1 MKPKRPGTDS
11 EWQSIKAASRR
22 LKRSTGQ
29 LTRLCRKR
37 LHGEGKARVVTGGGK
52 KRRWEIRT
60 DFAIT
65 RRWSC
70 ADLEPVMIAAPA
82 AAGCVP
88 IRITIG
94 ELTIIIQHGTAP
106 AVPTPGS
113 GRREAFK
120 RPSKAV

>member
-1 MKPKRPGTDS
+1 MKTIQAGTDS
-11 EWQSIKAASRR
+11 EWQSIKAASRQ

-52 KRRWEIRT
+52 KRRWEIRS

-70 ADLEPVMIAAPA
+70 ADLEPVLIETPAPA
-82 AAGCVP
+82 GGVP

-94 ELTIIIQHGTAP
+94 DLTIIIQHGTAP
-106 AVPTPGS
+106 AVPTPGMR
-113 GRREAFK
+113 RREAFK

>member
-1 MKPKRPGTDS
+1 MKAKRHGTES
-11 EWQSIKAASRR
+11 GWQSIKAASRR
-22 LKRSTGQ
+22 LNRSTGQ

-70 ADLEPVMIAAPA
+70 ADLEPVLIDAPT
-82 AAGCVP
+82 AAGGVP

-94 ELTIIIQHGTAP
+94 DLTIIIQHGTAP
-106 AVPTPGS
+106 AVPTPGMR
-113 GRREAFK
+113 RREAFK
-120 RPSKAV
+120 QPSKAV